1 LVIFNIFLNKKYF
14 TTKSNKKILY
24 LTITNIQYPRFSKVV
39 NMIKI
44 HPNKDNL
51 SPEDLFIKRSEKKK
65 KKKSPRQGRN
75 RVLCVASF

>member
-65 KKKSPRQGRN
+65 KSPRQGRN

>member
-1 LVIFNIFLNKKYF
+1 
-14 TTKSNKKILY
+14 
-24 LTITNIQYPRFSKVV
+24 
-39 NMIKI
+39 MIKI

-65 KKKSPRQGRN
+65 KSPRQGRN